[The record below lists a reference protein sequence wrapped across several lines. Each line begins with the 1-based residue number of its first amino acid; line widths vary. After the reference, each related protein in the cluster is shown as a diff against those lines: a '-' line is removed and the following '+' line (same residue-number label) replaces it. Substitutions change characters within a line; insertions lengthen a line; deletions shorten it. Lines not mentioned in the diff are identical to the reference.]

1 MYMKPSSPF
10 PRNDANLFLRRS
22 LGNPTRSTIL
32 YYLHN
37 NRWHTLDNSLN
48 VNLISAKSL
57 ILNNLTYMFGMYK
70 PPGQPAITKAYRF
83 NQFTGY
89 WRELASPLYTFNSS
103 VRVIT
108 HNDTILMIGGLYS
121 SYFWL
126 YLSYF
131 HLNFSYFRL
140 YSSYFWLYF
149 SYFHLN
155 FQLFQTIFQLFLVI
169 FQLFP
174 SKFQLFQTIFQLF
187 LVIFQLFPSKFQLF
201 QTIFQLFLVI
211 FQLFPSKFQLFQTI
225 FQLFQAKSS
234 YFMAKFQLFPALL

>member
-1 MYMKPSSPF
+1 MKPSSPF

-155 FQLFQTIFQLFLVI
+155 FSYFRLY
-169 FQLFP
+169 
-174 SKFQLFQTIFQLF
+174 
-187 LVIFQLFPSKFQLF
+187 
-201 QTIFQLFLVI
+201 
-211 FQLFPSKFQLFQTI
+211 
-225 FQLFQAKSS
+225 SS
-234 YFMAKFQLFPALL
+234 YFWLYFSYFHLNFSYFRLYSSYFWLYFSYFHLNFSYFRLYSSYFWLYFSYFHLNFSYFRLYSSYFRLNPAILWLNSSYFPLYYR